1 MWVYKKNNSHQTH
14 YTTRL
19 TYVIQQ
25 KRGNKYIANPG
36 FSLYTKK
43 QTVHANKNAILL
55 NISEREPG
63 ESFVMKG

>member
-1 MWVYKKNNSHQTH
+1 MWVYKKNNSTITH
-14 YTTRL
+14 YTVIL
-19 TYVIQQ
+19 TYVIQEN
-25 KRGNKYIANPG
+25 RGNKYIVNPG